1 MSGARWFSAEGSG
14 LKKYGRSEIFFL
26 LGVEICFLK
35 PNVGSIHNKFV
46 VIREKHYM
54 TVEAHKETIEF
65 QAEVSQVLNLVI
77 RSLYSNKEIF
87 LRELISNASD
97 AAEKLR
103 FEALADDALYEGDPE
118 LKIRVWVDKD
128 AGTLTVSDNGIGMSR
143 QEVMDTIGT
152 IASSGTKKF
161 LENLSGDETSDS
173 QLIGQFGVGFYSAFI
188 VADRVTLTT
197 RRAGMEPEH
206 GVRWESDGEG
216 SYSIE
221 TVEKEG
227 RGTEVTLH
235 LREDDNEFLDSW
247 RLRQII
253 SKFSDHLAIPIE
265 MPKEDTG
272 AEEEDKEKDKDREI
286 EWEQVN
292 KGIALWMR
300 NKSEITDE
308 EYKDFYKS
316 IAHDFEDPLAWSHNR
331 VEGTNEYTSLLYVP
345 SRAPF
350 DLWDREQK
358 HGVKL
363 YVRRVF
369 IMDEVDK
376 LMPHYLR
383 FVKGVVDSDD
393 LPLNVSRELLQH
405 NRKIDTIRS
414 ANVKRILGLLENMAK
429 NDPEKYQKFW
439 DEFGKVLKEGPAEDF
454 ANKERIVGL
463 FRFASTKS
471 EGDEETVS
479 LDEYI
484 GRMAEKQEKIYY
496 ITADSLAAARNSPHL
511 EIFKKKDIEVLLMTD
526 RVDEWLMSHL
536 TEYKEKTFQSVTK
549 GQLDLGELEAE
560 EDKEEQKKAEKA
572 HKKLLKGIKKALGEK
587 VKEVRVS
594 SRLVDSPACLV
605 VDDYDM
611 SQNLA
616 RVLKQLG
623 QDAPM
628 PTPIMELNVEHPLV
642 ERLEKENDKDRYSEL
657 ANLLYDQAL
666 LAEGGQ
672 LEDPAGFVH
681 RLNRLMLDMSDSK

>member
-1 MSGARWFSAEGSG
+1 
-14 LKKYGRSEIFFL
+14 
-26 LGVEICFLK
+26 
-35 PNVGSIHNKFV
+35 
-46 VIREKHYM
+46 M
-54 TVEAHKETIEF
+54 TVEAHKETMEF

-103 FEALADDALYEGDPE
+103 FEALSDDALYEDDPD
-118 LKIRVWVDKD
+118 LKIRVWADQD

-188 VADRVTLTT
+188 VADKVTLTT

-221 TVEKEG
+221 TLEKAS

-235 LREDDNEFLDSW
+235 LREDDKEFLDGW

-253 SKFSDHLAIPIE
+253 NKFSDHLAIPIE
-265 MPKEDTG
+265 MPKEMPS
-272 AEEEDKEKDKDREI
+272 EEEEETKDQDKGI

-292 KGIALWMR
+292 KGVALWMR
-300 NKSEITDE
+300 NKSDITDE

-316 IAHDFEDPLAWSHNR
+316 ISHDFEDPLEWLHNR
-331 VEGTNEYTSLLYVP
+331 VEGTNEYTSLLYIP

-369 IMDEVDK
+369 IMDEADK

-414 ANVKRILGLLENMAK
+414 ANVKRILGLLEKMAK
-429 NDPEKYQKFW
+429 NDAEKYQKFW
-439 DEFGKVLKEGPAEDF
+439 TEFGKVLKEGPAEDF
-454 ANKERIVGL
+454 SNKERIAGL

-471 EGDEETVS
+471 EGDDEMVS

-484 GRMAEKQEKIYY
+484 ERMAEKQEKIYY
-496 ITADSLAAARNSPHL
+496 ITADTLAAARNSPHL

-536 TEYKEKTFQSVTK
+536 TEYKGKTFQSVTK
-549 GQLDLGELEAE
+549 GQLDLGELEDE
-560 EDKEEQKKAEKA
+560 EDKEEQKKAEKE
-572 HKKLLKGIKKALGEK
+572 HKKLLKGIRKALGEK
-587 VKEVRVS
+587 IKEVRVS

-616 RVLKQLG
+616 RVLQQLG

-642 ERLEKENDKDRYSEL
+642 GRLEQEDDKSRYAEL

-681 RLNRLMLDMSDSK
+681 RLNRLMLDMSESK